1 MAGFDEEGLFGAPRK
16 ASATHEIGQPI
27 DLLSARELAER
38 IESLKQEIFR
48 LEAALKAREATKQA
62 ASAFFKS

>member
-1 MAGFDEEGLFGAPRK
+1 MAGFDEESAFGAPRK
-16 ASATHEIGQPI
+16 APTSHEIGQSI

-38 IESLKQEIFR
+38 IESLKQEILR
-48 LEAALKAREATKQA
+48 LEAAIKAREATKRA

>member
-1 MAGFDEEGLFGAPRK
+1 MAGFDEENPIGAPRK
-16 ASATHEIGQPI
+16 TATVHEIGQPI

-38 IESLKQEIFR
+38 IESLKQEILR
-48 LEAALKAREATKQA
+48 LETAIKAREATREA